1 MKKRFLIGLL
11 LLLLLSTYSSKNSID
26 NQYKLN
32 IKEIIVENNNILKK
46 KEVKEEFSFLYNQNI
61 FLLNDKTITQNLSKK
76 NFIES
81 FKIKKIYPDKIK
93 IVVFEKQPIAILQNK
108 KEKHYYTNKNEIIK
122 FSNLREFKNL
132 PIVFSDKKNF
142 KIFYNDLKKIE
153 FPLNIIK
160 SLQFFKSQRWDIVTR
175 EDQTIKLPTSEYK
188 KSLSNFLEIKNKE
201 NFKKY
206 KIFDY
211 RIKDQLIL
219 K

>member
-61 FLLNDKTITQNLSKK
+61 FLLNDKTIAQNLSKK
-76 NFIES
+76 SFIES

-108 KEKHYYTNKNEIIK
+108 KEKYYYTNKNEIIE
-122 FSNLREFKNL
+122 FSNLREFQNL

-175 EDQTIKLPTSEYK
+175 KDQTIKLPTNEYK

-201 NFKKY
+201 NFNRY

>member
-11 LLLLLSTYSSKNSID
+11 LLLLLSTYSSKNSIN

-61 FLLNDKTITQNLSKK
+61 FLLNDKTIAQNLNKK
-76 NFIES
+76 SFIES

-93 IVVFEKQPIAILQNK
+93 IIVFEKQPIAILQNK
-108 KEKHYYTNKNEIIK
+108 KEKYYYTNKNEIIE
-122 FSNLREFKNL
+122 FSNLREFQNL
-132 PIVFSDKKNF
+132 PIVFSDKENF

-175 EDQTIKLPTSEYK
+175 KDQTIKLPTSEYK
-188 KSLSNFLEIKNKE
+188 KSLSNFLEIKNKD
-201 NFKKY
+201 NFNRY

>member
-11 LLLLLSTYSSKNSID
+11 LLMLLSTYSSKNSID
-26 NQYKLN
+26 KHYKLN

-61 FLLNDKTITQNLSKK
+61 FLLNDKTIDQNLNKK
-76 NFIES
+76 SFIES

-108 KEKHYYTNKNEIIK
+108 KEKHYYTNKNKIIK
-122 FSNLREFKNL
+122 FSNLKEFKNL
-132 PIVFSDKKNF
+132 PIVFSDKENF

-175 EDQTIKLPTSEYK
+175 KDQTIKLPTNEYK
-188 KSLSNFLEIKNKE
+188 KSLSNFLEIKNKD
-201 NFKKY
+201 NFNRY

>member
-61 FLLNDKTITQNLSKK
+61 FLLNDKTIAQNLSKK
-76 NFIES
+76 SFIES

-93 IVVFEKQPIAILQNK
+93 IIVFEKQPIAILQNK
-108 KEKHYYTNKNEIIK
+108 KEKYYYTNKNEIIE

-153 FPLNIIK
+153 FPFNIIK

-175 EDQTIKLPTSEYK
+175 KDQKIKLPTSEYK
-188 KSLSNFLEIKNKE
+188 ESLSNFLEIKNKD
-201 NFKKY
+201 NFNRY

>member
-1 MKKRFLIGLL
+1 M
-11 LLLLLSTYSSKNSID
+11 
-26 NQYKLN
+26 
-32 IKEIIVENNNILKK
+32 LKK
-46 KEVKEEFSFLYNQNI
+46 KEIKEEFSFLYNQNI
-61 FLLNDKTITQNLSKK
+61 FLLNDKTIAQNLSKRS
-76 NFIES
+76 FIES

-108 KEKHYYTNKNEIIK
+108 KEKHYYTNKNEIIE
-122 FSNLREFKNL
+122 FLNLREFKNL

-175 EDQTIKLPTSEYK
+175 KDQTIKLPTSEYK
-188 KSLSNFLEIKNKE
+188 KSLSNFLEIKNKD
-201 NFKKY
+201 NFKRY

>member
-61 FLLNDKTITQNLSKK
+61 FLLNDKTIAQNLSKK
-76 NFIES
+76 SFIES

-93 IVVFEKQPIAILQNK
+93 IIVFEKQPIAILQNK
-108 KEKHYYTNKNEIIK
+108 KEKYYYTNKNEIIE
-122 FSNLREFKNL
+122 FSNLREFQNL
-132 PIVFSDKKNF
+132 PIVFSDKENF
-142 KIFYNDLKKIE
+142 KIFYIDLKKIE
-153 FPLNIIK
+153 FPLDIIK
-160 SLQFFKSQRWDIVTR
+160 SLQFFKSQRWDIITR
-175 EDQTIKLPTSEYK
+175 KDQTIKLPTSEYK
-188 KSLSNFLEIKNKE
+188 KSLSNFLEIKNKD
-201 NFKKY
+201 NFNRY

>member
-26 NQYKLN
+26 NRYKLN

-61 FLLNDKTITQNLSKK
+61 FLLNDKTIAQNLSKK
-76 NFIES
+76 SFIES

-108 KEKHYYTNKNEIIK
+108 KEKYYYTNKNEIIK

-132 PIVFSDKKNF
+132 PIVFSDIKNF

-188 KSLSNFLEIKNKE
+188 KSLSNFLEIKNKD
-201 NFKKY
+201 NFNRY

>member
-11 LLLLLSTYSSKNSID
+11 LLMLLSTYSSKNSID

-61 FLLNDKTITQNLSKK
+61 FLLNDKTIAQNLSKK
-76 NFIES
+76 SFIES

-108 KEKHYYTNKNEIIK
+108 KEKYYYTNKNEIIE

-142 KIFYNDLKKIE
+142 KIFYNDLKKIK

-175 EDQTIKLPTSEYK
+175 KDQKIKLPTSEYK
-188 KSLSNFLEIKNKE
+188 ESLSNFLEIKNKD
-201 NFKKY
+201 NFNRY

>member
-61 FLLNDKTITQNLSKK
+61 FLLNDKTIAQNLSKK
-76 NFIES
+76 SFIES

-93 IVVFEKQPIAILQNK
+93 IIVFEKQPIAILQNK
-108 KEKHYYTNKNEIIK
+108 KEKYYYTNKNEIIE
-122 FSNLREFKNL
+122 FSNLREFQNL
-132 PIVFSDKKNF
+132 PIVFSDKENF
-142 KIFYNDLKKIE
+142 KIFYIDLKKIE
-153 FPLNIIK
+153 FPLDIIK
-160 SLQFFKSQRWDIVTR
+160 SLQFFKSQRWDIITR
-175 EDQTIKLPTSEYK
+175 KDQTIKLPTSEYK
-188 KSLSNFLEIKNKE
+188 KSLRNFLEIKNKD
-201 NFKKY
+201 NFNRY

-219 K
+219 R

>member
-32 IKEIIVENNNILKK
+32 IKEIIVANNNILKK

-61 FLLNDKTITQNLSKK
+61 FLLNDKTIAQNLSKK
-76 NFIES
+76 SFIES

-93 IVVFEKQPIAILQNK
+93 IIVFEKQPIAILQNK
-108 KEKHYYTNKNEIIK
+108 KEKYYYTNKNEIIE

-132 PIVFSDKKNF
+132 PIVFSDKENF
-142 KIFYNDLKKIE
+142 KIFYNDLKKIG
-153 FPLNIIK
+153 FPLDIIK
-160 SLQFFKSQRWDIVTR
+160 SIQFFKSQRWDIVTR
-175 EDQTIKLPTSEYK
+175 KDQKIKLPTSEYK
-188 KSLSNFLEIKNKE
+188 ESLSNFLEIKNKD
-201 NFKKY
+201 NFNRY

>member
-11 LLLLLSTYSSKNSID
+11 LLMLLSTYSSKNSID

-61 FLLNDKTITQNLSKK
+61 FLLNDKTIAQNLSKK
-76 NFIES
+76 SFIES

-93 IVVFEKQPIAILQNK
+93 IIVFEKQPIAILQNK
-108 KEKHYYTNKNEIIK
+108 KEKYYYTNKNEIIE
-122 FSNLREFKNL
+122 FSNLREFQNL
-132 PIVFSDKKNF
+132 PIVFSDKENF
-142 KIFYNDLKKIE
+142 KIFYIDLKKIE
-153 FPLNIIK
+153 FPLDIIK
-160 SLQFFKSQRWDIVTR
+160 SLQFFKSQRWDIITR
-175 EDQTIKLPTSEYK
+175 KDQTIKLPTSEYK
-188 KSLSNFLEIKNKE
+188 KSLRNFLEIKNKD
-201 NFKKY
+201 NFNRY

-219 K
+219 R

>member
-61 FLLNDKTITQNLSKK
+61 FLLNDKTIAQNLSKK
-76 NFIES
+76 SFIES

-93 IVVFEKQPIAILQNK
+93 IIVFEKQPIAILQNK
-108 KEKHYYTNKNEIIK
+108 KEKYYYTNKNEIIE
-122 FSNLREFKNL
+122 FSNLREFQNL
-132 PIVFSDKKNF
+132 PIVFSDKENF
-142 KIFYNDLKKIE
+142 KIFYIDLKKIE
-153 FPLNIIK
+153 FPLDIIK
-160 SLQFFKSQRWDIVTR
+160 SIQFFKSQRWDIITR
-175 EDQTIKLPTSEYK
+175 KDQTIKLPTSEYK
-188 KSLSNFLEIKNKE
+188 KSLRNFLEIKNKD
-201 NFKKY
+201 NFNGY

-219 K
+219 R

>member
-11 LLLLLSTYSSKNSID
+11 LLMLLSTYSSKNSID

-61 FLLNDKTITQNLSKK
+61 FLLNDKTIAQNLSKK
-76 NFIES
+76 SFIES

-93 IVVFEKQPIAILQNK
+93 IIVFEKQPIAILQNK
-108 KEKHYYTNKNEIIK
+108 KEKYYYTNKNEIIE
-122 FSNLREFKNL
+122 FSNLREFQNL
-132 PIVFSDKKNF
+132 PIVFSDKENF
-142 KIFYNDLKKIE
+142 KIFYIDLKKIE
-153 FPLNIIK
+153 FPLDIIK
-160 SLQFFKSQRWDIVTR
+160 SLQFFKSQRWDIITR
-175 EDQTIKLPTSEYK
+175 KDQTIKLPTSEYK
-188 KSLSNFLEIKNKE
+188 KSLRNFLEIKNKD
-201 NFKKY
+201 NFNRY

>member
-61 FLLNDKTITQNLSKK
+61 FLLNDKTIAQNLNKK
-76 NFIES
+76 SFIES

-108 KEKHYYTNKNEIIK
+108 KEKYYYTNKNEIIE
-122 FSNLREFKNL
+122 FLNLREFKNL

-175 EDQTIKLPTSEYK
+175 KDQKIKLPTSEYK
-188 KSLSNFLEIKNKE
+188 ESLSNFLEIKNKD
-201 NFKKY
+201 NFNRY

>member
-32 IKEIIVENNNILKK
+32 IKEIVVENNNILKK

-61 FLLNDKTITQNLSKK
+61 FLLNDKTIAQNLSKK
-76 NFIES
+76 SFIES

-93 IVVFEKQPIAILQNK
+93 IIVFEKQPIAILQNK
-108 KEKHYYTNKNEIIK
+108 KEKYYYTNKNEIIE
-122 FSNLREFKNL
+122 FSNLREFQNL
-132 PIVFSDKKNF
+132 PIVFSDKENF
-142 KIFYNDLKKIE
+142 KIFYIDLKKIE
-153 FPLNIIK
+153 FPLDIIK
-160 SLQFFKSQRWDIVTR
+160 SLQFFKSQRWDIITR
-175 EDQTIKLPTSEYK
+175 KNQTVKLPTSEYK
-188 KSLSNFLEIKNKE
+188 KSLINFLEIKNKD
-201 NFKKY
+201 NFKRY

>member
-61 FLLNDKTITQNLSKK
+61 FLLNDKTIAQNLNKK
-76 NFIES
+76 SFIES

-108 KEKHYYTNKNEIIK
+108 KKKYYYTNKNEIIE
-122 FSNLREFKNL
+122 FSNLREFQNL
-132 PIVFSDKKNF
+132 PIVFSDKENF

-175 EDQTIKLPTSEYK
+175 KDQTIKLPTSEYK
-188 KSLSNFLEIKNKE
+188 KSLSNFLEIKNKD
-201 NFKKY
+201 NFNRY

>member
-26 NQYKLN
+26 NQYKLK

-61 FLLNDKTITQNLSKK
+61 FLLNDKTIAQNLSKK
-76 NFIES
+76 SFIES

-108 KEKHYYTNKNEIIK
+108 KEKHYYTNKNKIIK
-122 FSNLREFKNL
+122 FSNLKEFKNL
-132 PIVFSDKKNF
+132 PIVFSDKENF

-153 FPLNIIK
+153 FPLDIIR
-160 SLQFFKSQRWDIVTR
+160 SLQFFKSQRWDIITI
-175 EDQTIKLPTSEYK
+175 EDQTIKLPTNEYK
-188 KSLSNFLEIKNKE
+188 ESLSNFLEIKNKD
-201 NFKKY
+201 NFNRY

>member
-11 LLLLLSTYSSKNSID
+11 LFLLLSTYSSKNSIF
-26 NQYKLN
+26 NRYKLN

-61 FLLNDKTITQNLSKK
+61 FLLNDKTIAQNLSKK
-76 NFIES
+76 SFIES

-108 KEKHYYTNKNEIIK
+108 KEKHYYTNKNKIIK
-122 FSNLREFKNL
+122 FSNLKEFKNL
-132 PIVFSDKKNF
+132 PIVFSDKENF

-153 FPLNIIK
+153 FPLDIIK
-160 SLQFFKSQRWDIVTR
+160 SLQFFKSQRWGIITR
-175 EDQTIKLPTSEYK
+175 KYQTIKLPTSEYE
-188 KSLSNFLEIKNKE
+188 KSLSNFLEIKNKD
-201 NFKKY
+201 NFNRY

>member
-11 LLLLLSTYSSKNSID
+11 LLMLLSTYSSKNSID
-26 NQYKLN
+26 KHYKLN

-61 FLLNDKTITQNLSKK
+61 FLLNDKTIAQNLSKK
-76 NFIES
+76 SFIES

-108 KEKHYYTNKNEIIK
+108 KEKHYYTNKNKIIK
-122 FSNLREFKNL
+122 FSNLKEFKNL
-132 PIVFSDKKNF
+132 PIVFSDKENF

-153 FPLNIIK
+153 FPLDIIR
-160 SLQFFKSQRWDIVTR
+160 SLQFFKSQRWDIITIK
-175 EDQTIKLPTSEYK
+175 DQTIKLPTNLFKVSF
-188 KSLSNFLEIKNKE
+188 SNFLEIKNKD
-201 NFKKY
+201 NFNRY

>member
-61 FLLNDKTITQNLSKK
+61 FLLNDKTIAQNLSKK
-76 NFIES
+76 SFIES

-108 KEKHYYTNKNEIIK
+108 KEKHYYTNKNEIIE

-160 SLQFFKSQRWDIVTR
+160 SLQFFKSQRWDIITR
-175 EDQTIKLPTSEYK
+175 KDQTIKLPTSEYK
-188 KSLSNFLEIKNKE
+188 KSLRNFLEIKNKD
-201 NFKKY
+201 NFNRY